1 MATYNSL
8 ISRDASNDPLVP
20 EPVSA
25 EIIQEMPAQSA
36 ILQLATP
43 VPMSTKTQR
52 QPVLDVLPIAYFVGG
67 DTGLKQTS
75 AQDWKNVDLIV
86 EEMAAIVP
94 IPEAY
99 LDDAQMPIWDQV
111 RPRLTEALGA
121 LLDGAALFGTN
132 KPSTWPTAIYQ
143 SAVAAGN
150 VTIAGTGDDFGVDVS
165 TVAEKVTMD
174 GFAVNGF
181 VARPG
186 LNWKLVGIRSQQ
198 GAPIYQPNMQD
209 GRPGGNLYGYPMAE
223 LANGAWDT
231 SEAELLMGD
240 WRKAIVGL
248 RQDISFKLF
257 TEGVISDDDG
267 KVILNLMQQ
276 DSVAMRVV
284 MRAAFA
290 TANPAT
296 RVNTNSATR
305 SPFGVVQATTAA
317 S

>member
-20 EPVSA
+20 TPVSA
-25 EIIQEMPAQSA
+25 QIIQEMPSASA
-36 ILQLATP
+36 ILQRAAQ

-52 QPVLDVLPIAYFVGG
+52 QPVLDVMPIAYFVGG

-86 EEMAAIVP
+86 EEIAAIIP

-111 RPRLTEALGA
+111 RPRLVEAIGA
-121 LLDGAALFGTN
+121 KLDGAALFGLD
-132 KPSTWPTAIYQ
+132 KPSTWPTAVYQ

-150 VTIAGTGDDFGVDVS
+150 AVIAGTGDDFGVDVAS
-165 TVAEKVTMD
+165 AAEKVALD

-181 VARPG
+181 VSRPG
-186 LNWKLVGIRSQQ
+186 LTWKLNGIRSDQ
-198 GAPIYQPNMQD
+198 GLPIYQPNMQ
-209 GRPGGNLYGYPMAE
+209 GAPGGTLYGYGMSE
-223 LANGAWDT
+223 LTNGAWDM

-240 WRKAIVGL
+240 WRKAIVGM
-248 RQDISFKLF
+248 RQDITFKMF

-284 MRAAFA
+284 ARFAFA

-296 RVNTNSATR
+296 RLNTNSATR
-305 SPFGVVQATTAA
+305 SPFGVVQSTTAA

>member
-1 MATYNSL
+1 MPTYNSL

-20 EPVSA
+20 TPVSA
-25 EIIQEMPAQSA
+25 DIIEELPAASA
-36 ILQLATP
+36 LLQRARR
-43 VPMSTKTQR
+43 VPMSSKTQR
-52 QPVLDVLPIAYFVGG
+52 QPVLDVLPLAYFVGG

-75 AQDWKNVDLIV
+75 AQDWKNVDLV
-86 EEMAAIVP
+86 AEEIAAIVP

-99 LDDAQMPIWDQV
+99 LDDAQMPIWSEV
-111 RPRLTEALGA
+111 RPRLVEAIGA
-121 LLDGAALFGTN
+121 KLDAAGLFGLD
-132 KPSTWPTAIYQ
+132 KPSTWPAAVYQ

-150 VTIAGTGDDFGVDVS
+150 AVISGAGVDFAVDVATAAGKVS
-165 TVAEKVTMD
+165 ED

-181 VARPG
+181 ISRPG
-186 LNWKLVGIRSQQ
+186 LTWKLNTMRTEQ
-198 GAPIYQPNMQD
+198 GVPIYQPNLQ
-209 GRPGGNLYGYPMAE
+209 GGLGGTLYGYPMSE
-223 LANGAWDT
+223 LTNGAWDM

-240 WRKAIVGL
+240 WSKAIVGV

-284 MRAAFA
+284 MRVAFA

-296 RVNTNSATR
+296 RLNTNAATR
-305 SPFGVVQATTAA
+305 SPFAVVQSTTAA